1 MRTFK
6 SAKKR
11 AKKSAFTNKS
21 AQKNTLKSTFGS
33 SEPICEKVLA
43 DQYRFFQSNVS
54 FRFYIILSSTPGVKN
69 RFHVMWAEP
78 VWGVISGS
86 TDREER
92 RIKNREHD
100 MTRPLR

>member
-1 MRTFK
+1 METKQTRVAPGKKIRLILEIKGTF
-6 SAKKR
+6 
-11 AKKSAFTNKS
+11 
-21 AQKNTLKSTFGS
+21 
-33 SEPICEKVLA
+33 EKVLA
-43 DQYRFFQSNVS
+43 DQNRFFQSNVS
-54 FRFYIILSSTPGVKN
+54 FRFCIILSSTPGVKN

>member
-1 MRTFK
+1 MAPGVKITLILEIKGTF
-6 SAKKR
+6 
-11 AKKSAFTNKS
+11 
-21 AQKNTLKSTFGS
+21 
-33 SEPICEKVLA
+33 EKVLA
-43 DQYRFFQSNVS
+43 DQNRFFQSNVS
-54 FRFYIILSSTPGVKN
+54 FRFCIILSSTPGVKN